1 MLHFGSKSH
10 RNIDKI
16 PSLAGLGR
24 YCGHC
29 YGIPTLL
36 IQVLGP
42 STQRKRLCNSI
53 IISTITFLITS
64 LSIIIGIF
72 WKILLAFRAS
82 IVQVCYTD
90 LKIMLYP
97 LSTLDRKIFTSLEQ
111 FRKVCL
117 EPIYHAG
124 FMSSELLFY
133 SRDWPCQASLESTC
147 PCLCTTE
154 VAFICEYG
162 YGIRGMTFPI

>member
-10 RNIDKI
+10 RNIDRI

-42 STQRKRLCNSI
+42 STQEKIMQHMISIITFIFTTLSI
-53 IISTITFLITS
+53 IIS
-64 LSIIIGIF
+64 IF
-72 WKILLAFRAS
+72 WKILLAFRAF
-82 IVQVCYTD
+82 IVQVCYID

-97 LSTLDRKIFTSLEQ
+97 LSTLDRKFFMSLEQ
-111 FRKVCL
+111 FRKIFL
-117 EPIYHAG
+117 KPIYHVG
-124 FMSSELLFY
+124 LMPSELLFY
-133 SRDWPCQASLESTC
+133 LCNWACQVSLESMC
-147 PCLCTTE
+147 PCLCTTGLTI
-154 VAFICEYG
+154 FYLWIQ
-162 YGIRGMTFPI
+162 